1 MFIFW
6 KIWRALFLVTCVS
19 RFAFLPDHRLVIHFI
34 HIKECFNS
42 PYGVNYFAEYAEK
55 ENDEATKSLSQMAK
69 EFSVHLVAGSI
80 PEEEN
85 GKYYNTCF
93 VYNASGRQ
101 IGKFRKVSI
110 LFLSGMLGI
119 CMLTGY

>member
-1 MFIFW
+1 M
-6 KIWRALFLVTCVS
+6 
-19 RFAFLPDHRLVIHFI
+19 
-34 HIKECFNS
+34 
-42 PYGVNYFAEYAEK
+42 NYFAEYAEK

-93 VYNASGRQ
+93 VYNASGTQ
-101 IGKFRKVSI
+101 IGKFRKVSV
-110 LFLSGMLGI
+110 LFLGSMLGFCI
-119 CMLTGY
+119 LINGLCKSFSLKGRRCFNLLTGIINKIFPK

>member
-1 MFIFW
+1 M
-6 KIWRALFLVTCVS
+6 
-19 RFAFLPDHRLVIHFI
+19 
-34 HIKECFNS
+34 
-42 PYGVNYFAEYAEK
+42 NYFAEYAEK

-93 VYNASGRQ
+93 VYNASGTQ
-101 IGKFRKVSI
+101 IGKFRKVSV
-110 LFLSGMLGI
+110 LFLSSMLGFCI
-119 CMLTGY
+119 LINGLCKSFSLKGRRCFNLLTGIINKIFPK